1 MAEQKDHADVKIP
14 PPVLTLIHI
23 GIAYA
28 AKWLIP
34 IPFAVPNILRTI
46 GLPLAAVGFLLAI
59 GAFLEFRK
67 AGTTVDP
74 HGPVKSIV
82 ISGVYR
88 FTRNPIYLGFLL
100 VLIGI
105 PLNSGTY
112 WGILLAPVFIVSIN
126 NLVIQHEE
134 AYLEKKF
141 GDVYADYKS
150 RVRRWI

>member
-1 MAEQKDHADVKIP
+1 MTEQTDHADVKIH

-46 GLPLAAVGFLLAI
+46 GLPLAAIGFLLAVS
-59 GAFLEFRK
+59 ALLEFRK
-67 AGTTVDP
+67 AHTTVDP
-74 HGPVKSIV
+74 HGSVKSIV
-82 ISGVYR
+82 TSGIYR
-88 FTRNPIYLGFLL
+88 FTRNPIYAGFLL

-112 WGILLAPVFIVSIN
+112 WGLLLAPVFIVASTI
-126 NLVIQHEE
+126 LSFSTKRPIWRKSLGTCTPVISP
-134 AYLEKKF
+134 A
-141 GDVYADYKS
+141 
-150 RVRRWI
+150 

>member
-1 MAEQKDHADVKIP
+1 MTEQTDHADVKIH

-46 GLPLAAVGFLLAI
+46 GLPLAAIGFLLAVS
-59 GAFLEFRK
+59 ALLEFRK
-67 AGTTVDP
+67 AHTTVDP
-74 HGPVKSIV
+74 HGSVKSIV
-82 ISGVYR
+82 TSGIYR
-88 FTRNPIYLGFLL
+88 FTRNPIYAGFLL

-112 WGILLAPVFIVSIN
+112 WGLLLAPVFIVSIN

-141 GDVYADYKS
+141 GDVYAGYKS